1 MGAMPKVTAF
11 SHVTLTVTDLE
22 SSVAWYEATLGLR
35 RGPDMSGPGWR
46 RTLMV
51 ADAGLVIGL
60 QAHERTSAQDRFDAS
75 RVGLD
80 HLSIACAD
88 RAEVQAW
95 LTKLDDLGVA
105 HSAISDAPA
114 NLATCTD
121 PDGIAI
127 EFFAPR
133 GA

>member
-1 MGAMPKVTAF
+1 MPAASAL

-22 SSVAWYEATLGLR
+22 SSVAWYERTLGLR
-35 RGPDMSGPGWR
+35 RARTMAGPGRR
-46 RTLMV
+46 RTLLV
-51 ADAGLVIGL
+51 ADSGLVIGL
-60 QAHERTSAQDRFDAS
+60 QAHDRTAEEDRFDPA

-88 RAEVQAW
+88 RAEVLAW
-95 LTKLDDLGVA
+95 LAKLDGLGVA
-105 HSAISDAPA
+105 HSPISEEPA
-114 NLATCTD
+114 NIATCPD

-127 EFFAPR
+127 EFFAPP